1 MPAYVICSYDIADP
15 KGYEAYVPG
24 VMPLLQKH
32 GGRSSSPIFRRK
44 QSRVAPRASRSYS
57 SSKPKRRLSG
67 GTTIPNTRGSSKSGW
82 IQQRMD
88 RWFS

>member
-15 KGYEAYVPG
+15 KGYEAYVLVLCRCSRSMG
-24 VMPLLQKH
+24 R
-32 GGRSSSPIFRRK
+32 RSSSSIFRRK
-44 QSRVAPRASRSYS
+44 RSRVAPRASRSYS
-57 SSKPKRRLSG
+57 SSKPKRRLSA
-67 GTTIPNTRGSSKSGW
+67 GTTIPSTRGSSKSAW